1 MTGERLGDV
10 TVSNLNGKKIVLGI
24 TGSIAAV
31 RCVDLARE
39 LRKHG
44 AEVIAVMTE
53 EAMRIIHPNAMEF
66 ATGNPVITELTGKI
80 EHVSLLGLNGEA
92 DMLLIAP
99 STANTLSK
107 IACGI
112 DDTPVTTMATT
123 AIGSGI
129 PVSIAPAMHEGMFNH
144 PKIKEHI
151 RSLEMLGIQII
162 PPEVKEGKAKLAS
175 TNTIVCYLERIF
187 TGKELKGKKVL
198 ITSGPSIER
207 IDPIRF
213 ITNRSAGIMGTELAL
228 ECWRRGAD
236 VTVIQAFEGAYP
248 FINYIRAEDVRTILD
263 TVMKELDKGYD
274 LFISA
279 AAISDFTVDAANT
292 KIKTNRNVSI
302 TLKEAPKVIR
312 EVRKAFDIHIIGF
325 KAETGVN
332 DEELIKIAKEKLQC
346 DSLQMVVAN
355 DVLEKGMGTKDD
367 RVVIV
372 TERKEEWIEGE
383 KSLIARRILDRYA
396 EEFL

>member
-1 MTGERLGDV
+1 
-10 TVSNLNGKKIVLGI
+10 
-24 TGSIAAV
+24 
-31 RCVDLARE
+31 
-39 LRKHG
+39 
-44 AEVIAVMTE
+44 
-53 EAMRIIHPNAMEF
+53 
-66 ATGNPVITELTGKI
+66 
-80 EHVSLLGLNGEA
+80 
-92 DMLLIAP
+92 
-99 STANTLSK
+99 
-107 IACGI
+107 
-112 DDTPVTTMATT
+112 
-123 AIGSGI
+123 
-129 PVSIAPAMHEGMFNH
+129 
-144 PKIKEHI
+144 
-151 RSLEMLGIQII
+151 
-162 PPEVKEGKAKLAS
+162 
-175 TNTIVCYLERIF
+175 
-187 TGKELKGKKVL
+187 
-198 ITSGPSIER
+198 
-207 IDPIRF
+207 
-213 ITNRSAGIMGTELAL
+213 
-228 ECWRRGAD
+228 
-236 VTVIQAFEGAYP
+236 
-248 FINYIRAEDVRTILD
+248 
-263 TVMKELDKGYD
+263 MKELDKGYD